1 MEGLMADI
9 VFRIACGMA
18 IVLLTIYAKK
28 EFKETSRRNEQLR
41 RTITGRRSKYNERTP
56 EEKTTEKD
64 R

>member
-1 MEGLMADI
+1 MADI
-9 VFRIACGMA
+9 VFRIACGMS

>member
-1 MEGLMADI
+1 MADI

-41 RTITGRRSKYNERTP
+41 RTITGRRSK
-56 EEKTTEKD
+56 
-64 R
+64 

>member
-1 MEGLMADI
+1 MAGI
-9 VFRIACGMA
+9 IFRVACGMA
-18 IVLLTIYAKK
+18 IVFLAIYAKK

-41 RTITGRRSKYNERTP
+41 RTITGRRSKQNEPTP

>member
-1 MEGLMADI
+1 MADI
-9 VFRIACGMA
+9 VFQIACGMA

>member
-1 MEGLMADI
+1 MADI

-18 IVLLTIYAKK
+18 IVLLAIYAKK
-28 EFKETSRRNEQLR
+28 EFKEISRRNEQLR
-41 RTITGRRSKYNERTP
+41 RTITGRRKKQNEPTP